1 MLCIFITYLV
11 QINAFLHDQYDRSK
25 LSIFSHPGNI
35 IRYWITTR
43 SFPYTP
49 QLHADFASV
58 NQLHDRTLLIDKTHR
73 RKIPASL
80 RHMSQRNGLLWH

>member
-25 LSIFSHPGNI
+25 VSICSHPGKI
-35 IRYWITTR
+35 IPYWITTR

-49 QLHADFASV
+49 QLHVDSASV
-58 NQLHDRTLLIDKTHR
+58 NQLNDRTILIDKTHM
-73 RKIPASL
+73 RKIIASL